1 MGCANVRG
9 GACVCRYVPSAGE
22 LRKVWSVH
30 AHLKCAHGLM
40 VKVSAEVGRRAV
52 RRGVER
58 GERMQQRLSS
68 GVDRGQGA
76 EAVVHE
82 CCGSLKV

>member
-1 MGCANVRG
+1 
-9 GACVCRYVPSAGE
+9 
-22 LRKVWSVH
+22 
-30 AHLKCAHGLM
+30 M

-52 RRGVER
+52 RRDVER

>member
-1 MGCANVRG
+1 MRTSVAGRACAGMCRAQGSYVQG
-9 GACVCRYVPSAGE
+9 LVCACSFE
-22 LRKVWSVH
+22 
-30 AHLKCAHGLM
+30 CAHGLM

>member
-1 MGCANVRG
+1 MQGLVCA
-9 GACVCRYVPSAGE
+9 CSFE
-22 LRKVWSVH
+22 
-30 AHLKCAHGLM
+30 CAHGLK
-40 VKVSAEVGRRAV
+40 VKVSAEVGRRAVNSQLGRKPQALLSV

>member
-1 MGCANVRG
+1 MAVAGRACAGVCAERK
-9 GACVCRYVPSAGE
+9 GATCKVQVCACSFE
-22 LRKVWSVH
+22 
-30 AHLKCAHGLM
+30 CAHGLM

-68 GVDRGQGA
+68 GMDRGQGA
-76 EAVVHE
+76 GG
-82 CCGSLKV
+82 CGA